1 VVLPNFT
8 KEEAAG
14 TAERIRSAIDADN
27 PGGRLKVTVSIGVVS
42 SQSGQ
47 TDAESLITAADE
59 VMYAAKQRGKNR
71 ITIG

>member
-1 VVLPNFT
+1 VP
-8 KEEAAG
+8 G

-27 PGGRLKVTVSIGVVS
+27 PGGTLKVTVSGVVS

-59 VMYAAKQRGKNR
+59 VMYATKQRGKNR
-71 ITIG
+71 VTIG